1 MKMETQREKGSFRVE
16 DPRQSSS
23 PGRLFGSERSQ
34 RRTPGE
40 VLPGRAPSPGAQRA
54 VTCAGLRREQGS
66 YFQDT
71 KGGAEAPH
79 SLALGALRS
88 GGGEIR
94 ERAGGQKQHLS
105 DILFPPTSPTSR
117 SARQG
122 LSPTAPHPIPP
133 PGLRLGPVDSHRRGC
148 RRRAARKRRALRLG
162 PKIRTL
168 TPWLRQ
174 PKAFTHATNRPV
186 TGLRVCAG
194 RSSPILLLFLIKSP
208 LGCSPE
214 LIGREPKGNR
224 GERGKKRGV
233 SSNQLC
239 NPALPRA
246 IRRHA

>member
-1 MKMETQREKGSFRVE
+1 ME

-40 VLPGRAPSPGAQRA
+40 VLPGRAPSPGAQGA
-54 VTCAGLRREQGS
+54 VTCTGLRREQGS

-148 RRRAARKRRALRLG
+148 HRRAARKRRALRLG

-168 TPWLRQ
+168 TPLAETTKSVYTCNKQ
-174 PKAFTHATNRPV
+174 PCNRAP
-186 TGLRVCAG
+186 GLRWAQFPD
-194 RSSPILLLFLIKSP
+194 SSVVPNK
-208 LGCSPE
+208 
-214 LIGREPKGNR
+214 
-224 GERGKKRGV
+224 V
-233 SSNQLC
+233 
-239 NPALPRA
+239 
-246 IRRHA
+246 H